1 MAAVGGSVKLPLF
14 VLVSLLIC
22 SSLGS
27 LKQTCRKNRYSTCGS
42 CCGRAHRNCKL
53 LCGNC
58 LKFKG
63 LTKCEVDAANKNY
76 MKYFKSSG
84 CMSECNMIVGRELQ
98 SDDSDVFQGNTL
110 SPSAYKLAENGE
122 EIGTFYR

>member
-1 MAAVGGSVKLPLF
+1 MAAVGASVNLTLF

-27 LKQTCRKNRYSTCGS
+27 LKETCRKNRYSACGS
-42 CCGRAHRNCKL
+42 CCIRAHRKCKL

-58 LKFKG
+58 PNS
-63 LTKCEVDAANKNY
+63 KCDVDAANKDY
-76 MKYFKSSG
+76 MKYFSSSG
-84 CMSECNMIVGRELQ
+84 CMSLCNMIVGRELQ

-110 SPSAYKLAENGE
+110 SPSAYKLVENGE